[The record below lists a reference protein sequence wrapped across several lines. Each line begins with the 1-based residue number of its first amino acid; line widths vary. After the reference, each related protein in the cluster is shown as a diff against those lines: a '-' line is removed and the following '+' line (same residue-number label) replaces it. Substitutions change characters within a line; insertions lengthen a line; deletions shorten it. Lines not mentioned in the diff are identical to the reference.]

1 MNVITAMG
9 DERLNILLRKE
20 EGINVIG
27 FDIQYQE
34 GIFEILEDRL
44 VNKDLLFREL

>member
-9 DERLNILLRKE
+9 DEKLNILLRKE
-20 EGINVIG
+20 EKINVIG

-34 GIFEILEDRL
+34 GIF
-44 VNKDLLFREL
+44 